1 MFFFGGVMRAIFG
14 LLVSVLILIVLA
26 AFTWTHLRHSADS
39 AEVHAAPI
47 AKAKQAASTYAEAQ
61 EPNQAVTLMGPLATY
76 MSKQGAVAVEEVQAV
91 EYKPTTAD
99 HVGGSV
105 VGSTIP
111 ILHDKFHVSV
121 IVDLPFQVPPH
132 AATPQLHGNFRSFLP
147 ASGKPTSDTD
157 ADVEFHVLND
167 QEYANFLGAKPSEAL
182 FSADATHDEE
192 VNASL
197 PPTLNQPVKYHMV
210 FVNESRKKKVVE
222 ADFRLD
228 F

>member
-1 MFFFGGVMRAIFG
+1 MRAIFG
-14 LLVSVLILIVLA
+14 FLVSTLTLIGLGY
-26 AFTWTHLRHSADS
+26 FTWVHLRHSAD
-39 AEVHAAPI
+39 ATEIHPAAI
-47 AKAKQAASTYAEAQ
+47 VEQVKQAENTYSDPMDSAQ
-61 EPNQAVTLMGPLATY
+61 PVTMAGPLATY
-76 MSKQGAVAVEEVQAV
+76 MSKQGPVAVEKVKAV
-91 EYKPTTAD
+91 EYTPTTSD

-105 VGSTIP
+105 VGSSLP
-111 ILHDKFHVSV
+111 ILHDKFHIS
-121 IVDLPFQVPPH
+121 IIADLPFQVPSH
-132 AATPQLHGNFRSFLP
+132 AATPKLHGTFRSFVP
-147 ASGKPTSDTD
+147 VSGKPTSDTD

-197 PPTLNQPVKYHMV
+197 PPTLSRPVNYHIV

-222 ADFRLD
+222 ADFRLE

>member
-1 MFFFGGVMRAIFG
+1 MRTILGLMITSLVLVVMACYAWMH
-14 LLVSVLILIVLA
+14 V
-26 AFTWTHLRHSADS
+26 RHTADS
-39 AEVHAAPI
+39 FNIQAAPI
-47 AKAKQAASTYAEAQ
+47 AEDARQAETTYSEAQ
-61 EPNQAVTLMGPLATY
+61 DANQSVTMAGPLATY
-76 MSKQGAVAVEEVQAV
+76 MRKQGPVALEKVRAVA
-91 EYKPTTAD
+91 YKPTASD

-105 VGSTIP
+105 VGTSIP

-121 IVDLPFQVPPH
+121 IVDLPFDVPPH
-132 AATPQLHGNFRSFLP
+132 AATPQLRGTFRSFLQ

-167 QEYANFLGAKPSEAL
+167 HEFSNFLNGKPSEAL

-197 PPTLNQPVKYHMV
+197 PPTLNKAVTYHMV
-210 FVNESRKKKVVE
+210 FLNESKKKKVVQ
-222 ADFRLD
+222 ADFRID